1 MKTQVHNKG
10 ELSAVKV
17 DIEKDVVLSLKEMV
31 KNSKLSADDIICIA
45 LKRFI
50 HTHADYLDD
59 KTPMIE

>member
-10 ELSAVKV
+10 ELATLKV
-17 DIEKDVVLSLKEMV
+17 EIEKDIVLTVEEMV
-31 KNSKLSADDIICIA
+31 RNSKLSADDIICIA

-59 KTPMIE
+59 KTPKIE